1 MARKAV
7 VLFNLGGPDN
17 LEAVEPFLFNLFY
30 DPAIIRVPKPIRYLI
45 AKLIS
50 KRRAPIAQDI
60 YRNIGGSSPLLQQT
74 RDQAAALQTRLTDLL
89 KSDEVKVF
97 IAMRYW
103 HPMTEQT
110 VREVKAFG
118 ADEVILL
125 PLYPQFS
132 TTTTGSSVKEWK
144 KFAKQVGLDAVTTE
158 LCCYPYDKGF
168 IDANTALILEKLQQI
183 PENKDRPRL
192 LFSAHGLPKKIVDAG
207 DPYQWQVEQSVAAI
221 VKKLNIPD
229 LDYTICYQSR
239 VGPVEWIKPATE
251 DEIER
256 AGKENRSL
264 MIIPVAFVSEHSETL
279 VELDIE
285 YAELAEQSGVPDYYR
300 VPTVGVHAEYING
313 LADLVL
319 GMERGKMTS
328 LCGQAICPKSMTDC
342 PFAKA
347 N

>member
-74 RDQAAALQTRLTDLL
+74 RDQATALQTRLTDLL

-110 VREVKAFG
+110 VRDVKAFG

-144 KFAKQVGLDAVTTE
+144 KVAKQVGLDAVTTE
-158 LCCYPYDKGF
+158 LCCYPDDKGF

-300 VPTVGVHAEYING
+300 VPTVGVHADYING

-328 LCGQAICPKSMTDC
+328 LCGQAICPKSMADC
-342 PFAKA
+342 PFAKVD
-347 N
+347 